1 VIKIDTFF
9 TPKPFVLS
17 FPYKMATASSA
28 AAIPFVGSWKLYFHD
43 PANPNWG
50 EEDYKLIAPIRSWE
64 EYWLVTNAISDV
76 KFQGGGF
83 FLVKDGFP
91 PRWEH
96 YSNRRGGAYQVQVN
110 LTEPYRRIFNVY
122 CISMILG
129 SVTRDP
135 ANTIVCTTI
144 ALKRGYYI
152 IKEWNTDAERYHE
165 IEDIH
170 NYVSSTSSMRYDP
183 HTTKI

>member
-1 VIKIDTFF
+1 
-9 TPKPFVLS
+9 
-17 FPYKMATASSA
+17 MAAASPA
-28 AAIPFVGSWKLYFHD
+28 VAIPFVGSWKLYFHD
-43 PANPNWG
+43 PANPDW
-50 EEDYKLIAPIRSWE
+50 EEKDYKLIAPIRSWE
-64 EYWLVTNAISDV
+64 EYWLVMNAISDV

-96 YSNRRGGAYQVQVN
+96 YTNRRGGAYQLQVN
-110 LTEPYRRIFNVY
+110 LTEPYRRIFDVY

-129 SVTRDP
+129 SAARNP

-152 IKEWNTDAERYHE
+152 IKLWNTDAEIYNA
-165 IEDIH
+165 IDDIH
-170 NYVSSTSSMRYDP
+170 NYVSPTSSMRYDP